1 MNQQDQDK
9 MRDKHRATPDG
20 YCIKC
25 GVRAFN
31 GELLPVEYP
40 CDVTIVLNALE
51 LETYDM
57 TGTQSSNENCVEMHE
72 VRTNNVENV
81 VSVDDEGNVVE
92 PFKTAWDAYQW
103 IHRKYTELGINTPKA
118 EGCDHMIYDTE
129 YGEFYPAKVWA
140 YDYCPKCGEKL

>member
-9 MRDKHRATPDG
+9 MRYKHRPTYDG
-20 YCIKC
+20 YCTKC

-72 VRTNNVENV
+72 VRTNNVKTV
-81 VSVDDEGNVVE
+81 VSVNDEQNVVK
-92 PFKTAWDAYQW
+92 PFKNAWDAFQW
-103 IHRKYTELGINTPKA
+103 IARDPTCNHVVLDPFTGVNERAIELG
-118 EGCDHMIYDTE
+118 YR
-129 YGEFYPAKVWA
+129 F
-140 YDYCPKCGEKL
+140 CPKCKVKL